1 MSAHARMPSRSD
13 NIVSKND
20 EMNFFI
26 QLSISSINTLEA
38 LDSDKRDEVQRVLFF
53 LFCAAS
59 QF

>member
-1 MSAHARMPSRSD
+1 MSAHAFMPPRSD

-38 LDSDKRDEVQRVLFF
+38 LESDKQDEVTNPF
-53 LFCAAS
+53 LFCLA
-59 QF
+59 QL

>member
-1 MSAHARMPSRSD
+1 MPPRSD

-38 LDSDKRDEVQRVLFF
+38 LESDKQDEVTNPF
-53 LFCAAS
+53 LFCLA
-59 QF
+59 QL